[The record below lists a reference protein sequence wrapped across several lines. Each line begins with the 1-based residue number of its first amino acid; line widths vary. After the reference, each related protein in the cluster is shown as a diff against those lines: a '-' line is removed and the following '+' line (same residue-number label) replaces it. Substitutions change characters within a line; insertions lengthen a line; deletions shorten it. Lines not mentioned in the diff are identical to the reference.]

1 MKFNVDGR
9 ILDIYHYCEKARLY
23 LAMNEETAM
32 GIFVVVFI
40 IWLGTR
46 DAG

>member
-23 LAMNEETAM
+23 LAMNEEIEMA
-32 GIFVVVFI
+32 IFIVILVL
-40 IWLGTR
+40 WLGTR
-46 DAG
+46 DFA